1 MYWKCE
7 NESEKTEPN
16 LILKGIGM
24 GYIKILDESVS
35 NIIAAGE
42 VVENPASMIK
52 EMIENSLDAK
62 ATVIKIEVFKGG
74 TEVKINDNGIGKG
87 GYPSFN
93 WKTCHFK
100 NFHKGWCFQP
110 SDVWIQGR
118 SPCVNSGSLK
128 TDYYHKDGCK

>member
-74 TEVKINDNGIGKG
+74 TEVKINDNGIGMDKED
-87 GYPSFN
+87 
-93 WKTCHFK
+93 TIITIER
-100 NFHKGWCFQP
+100 QA
-110 SDVWIQGR
+110 
-118 SPCVNSGSLK
+118 
-128 TDYYHKDGCK
+128 T